1 MKLNRNAVI
10 VLVVLV
16 TAICSLLNNAYAE
29 DEAAEPTTPSVHYL
43 ELKPGIIANYGSENG
58 KPKLLN
64 AEITLQISDEDM
76 ATEINKYLIPV
87 RHDLIMLFSNLKSD
101 EADSGDQVEAL
112 RAKALETV
120 HASLEEWIKDAQ
132 ITDLLFTKFVTE

>member
-1 MKLNRNAVI
+1 MMKNLNLLAIFVTLVI
-10 VLVVLV
+10 LP
-16 TAICSLLNNAYAE
+16 TSSAIAE
-29 DEAAEPTTPSVHYL
+29 DEPVEQSAPTVHYL

-64 AEITLQISDEDM
+64 ADITLQITDGDQ
-76 ATEINKYLIPV
+76 AAEIKKFLIPV

-101 EADSGDQVEAL
+101 EADSGEQVEAL

-120 HASLEEWIKDAQ
+120 HASLGEWMKDVHVD
-132 ITDLLFTKFVTE
+132 DLLFTKFVTE